1 MFARSISTSSIST
14 HSRFVSSW
22 WNRQSTATG
31 LAIALIAS
39 SVGVAVIGN
48 SSASFAVPPA
58 EVSQLANVTNDN
70 NGSDPAEMTLLG
82 NKIIYRAYDDDHGS
96 ELWISNADGTDP
108 KILKDINPDGGSSPY
123 GFTVVGDIAYFSA
136 DNGVNGQELWKTNGT
151 ADGTT
156 LIHDIYPGGD
166 SSSPNTFRSSGSLVF
181 FFATDASGNSV
192 WVTSGTAQSTRK
204 VGGIEIATQASN
216 PAYLVQLNGL
226 TYFRAD
232 NGVNGYELWVSDG
245 TPQGSRMIKDVN
257 PGSGQGAE
265 NIYAVGGR
273 IFFRGNDGVRGWELW
288 TTDGTEVGT
297 MMLKNINPN
306 GDINLE
312 YLTFAAGK
320 WFFRANDVNCCDQ
333 LRTGQTG
340 YELYVTDGTTNGT
353 RLVKDITTNAP
364 TNNCWWCYGPTNFKV
379 LTNGIIF
386 QQDDGAHGSVW
397 YRSDG
402 TTAGTTSLDPD
413 LNDLLSNNSEPII
426 IDNKAYFLAGDST
439 NGLEP
444 WVTDGS
450 STGTRMLANVNTN
463 NQSSGINYMTR
474 VGTTAN
480 YVFSSNDGI
489 HGEEL
494 WVTDFTDAGTHMV
507 RELQTGTENSA
518 QSSPHQF
525 YAVGDKVFFRAFSDA
540 TGWEMWVTDGTS
552 IGTRALDLNPGRPD
566 SAWDQIYGLNS
577 KIVFRRHTE
586 ATGYEPWISDGTI
599 SGTRMIKE
607 FNPSGDSTLELAAE
621 SNGKIYLKIN
631 DQTEPGYTAVW
642 VTDGTSA
649 NTTKLTSRCANN
661 GNPDP
666 QTFTPVAGGLLFKL
680 NDCQYNHKWWRT
692 DGTLAGTARLDVNY
706 DPLTTQWGDV
716 NPIAIGDKY
725 YYTMTTPETG
735 TEIWITDGSPSGTR
749 VLKDINTV
757 QSGSNSGTG
766 VKLGNKW
773 IFNANDGINGDELWV
788 SDGTVSGTRMV
799 RELQTGNENS
809 KQSSPSQFVLA
820 GNKVFFRAFSDATGW
835 DLWVTDGTSA
845 GTRALDLNPGR
856 PDSYFDQVYALN
868 GKLVF
873 RNHNYDYGF
882 GVEPWI
888 SDGTVSGTR
897 MIKDFNTSGNSS
909 LELAAESNGK
919 IYLKINDQTEPGYT
933 AVWVTDGTSANTTKL
948 TSRCANNGN
957 PDPQSFTPVAGGL
970 LMRLNDCQYNH
981 KWWRTD
987 GTIAGTVRLD
997 VNYDPPTTQWND
1009 VNPIAI
1015 GDKYYYTMS
1024 TPESGTEIW
1033 ITDGSPSGT
1042 RMLKEIN
1049 TAESG
1054 SGSGTGVKLGN
1065 KWIFNA
1071 NDGIHGDE
1079 LWVSDGTM
1087 AGTRMVRELQTGN
1100 ENSKQS
1106 SPSQFV
1112 LAGNKVFFRAFSDA
1126 TGWDMWV
1133 TDGTSAGTRAL
1144 DLNPGR
1150 PDSGWDTTYGLNGKI
1165 IFRQNTEATGYEPW
1179 ISDGTSAGTHMIKDF
1194 GTSGTSSSLETV
1206 VESNGKI
1213 YLKINDGS
1221 SPVYSA
1227 VWVTD
1232 GTSVN
1237 TMQLT
1242 TRCANNGNPDPSQF
1256 TPVDGGL
1263 LMRLNDCVYGHKW
1276 WRTDGTIAG
1285 TSILNPNYDPATTQW
1300 GDVSIYQNGGKY
1312 YFSTPTVEAGWELW
1326 VTDGSPGGTHLVK
1339 DINTGNE
1346 GSNPNTYFKVGNKYF
1361 FIANSKELWVTDG
1374 TLAGAHMVKRINPT
1388 VYNNGTFWGGTFY
1401 KAGNRVIFSMNDG
1414 GQGYQLW
1421 ASDGTELGT
1430 VRLTNTSPA
1439 NYNHFDSFT
1448 TIGSKLIFRAQ
1459 TTNERNLWITDGT
1472 VAGTF
1477 ELMNVND
1484 GDDTWNELVTNG
1496 SAFAFR
1502 TNNTSVG
1509 SELFYSDGTIAGT
1522 RILDLNEGSASSGPS
1537 NLRFFGNKV
1546 AFNARLAS
1554 YSTSGWDEWMYS
1566 DGTIAGTRRL
1576 DPDPND
1582 NVYNLATTPVVL
1594 GNNIY
1599 YIATD
1604 SAHGAE
1610 LWQSDGTVLGATLVK
1625 DIRPGATG
1633 SEVNSLTVIG
1643 SKIYFGAVDGTHGQ
1657 EPWVSDGTEAGT
1669 QMMVDLMTGPITSGP
1684 GGFFGF
1690 ANKIMYRANTGPGIV
1705 YYATDATSFVTES
1718 LGYEQCNGQK
1728 IELGSRL
1735 IIALQNPSGGCEP
1748 AVTNGTTTGTFFLGD
1763 LYPGSN
1769 GSSPT
1774 FVAATPSKV
1783 YFTADDGTYGQ
1794 ELWVTD
1800 GTIAGTQRVS
1810 DFNVGPG
1817 STNFSGFNIVG
1828 EGIWFQYCAC
1838 NAWVYGVS
1846 DGTVEGTHALDIES
1860 LSRPSN
1866 LTSVGPRVI
1875 FTSSDIVEG
1884 TELWSWSSLTNS
1896 TSRIEVN
1903 PFTGS
1908 GPSGFMT
1915 DGTTAIFSANDSEHG
1930 LETWISDGTSAG
1942 TRLVADSN
1950 AVPLSSSPDSFFTLN
1965 GVMYFRAG
1973 DFDHGRELWKTDGTS
1988 AGTVLVKDINPGVN
2002 SSDFSVV
2009 GQVGNIAYF
2018 TATTTLNGNELWM
2031 TDGTAAGTRMIKDIN
2046 TNINSSRNAE
2056 ISYFYADQNGLF
2068 FKAYDGTT
2076 RDLWTSD
2083 GTSAGTRKID
2093 IRAGSDDDF
2102 DYGTVAGTKF
2112 YFRSRDDLVNNTGQA
2127 LYVADRA
2134 SGVVTKVMTMTGV
2147 GNEYPW
2153 DIRAAGNSV
2162 VFGMYN
2168 APSPNGSWQ
2177 YWMSNGT
2184 LAGTG
2189 PFDTAPND
2197 NSYVQ
2202 SIYRFGNN
2210 VAYRFDD
2217 GVHGNE
2223 WWVLNG
2229 TTGVSTLIDLN
2240 PYGSANIASE
2250 FVDGNTLRFRA
2261 DDGIHGDEWWVS
2273 DGTIAGTRMYSDVN
2287 TTGAS
2292 SSPDQ
2297 FTVMN
2302 GVTYFRATNS
2312 VHGAELWKTD
2322 GTTAGTVLVKDM
2334 YPGSIGSDFSLYGV
2348 TNNKLLMYGRS
2359 AENNDFEP
2367 WISDGTAN
2375 GTYLLKD
2382 INLTTNWSGQSALDY
2397 VQLGS
2402 TRTYFRAYDGTT
2414 RDYWV
2419 TDGTTAGTTKVDLIP
2434 GVDDYFDYTTVA
2446 GNKFYFRYRDNVVN
2460 GTGQA
2465 YYVSDGTPGNM
2476 TKLVTL
2482 SDHPNSYEYPND
2494 PRQIGNTFIFQLY
2507 NYPTVN
2513 STWQWWTS
2521 NGTTAGTQPLDTVP
2535 SDNNY
2540 PGTLYQLGSNAMYRF
2555 DNGVNGN
2562 EWWVLNGIT
2571 GVSTLIDLNP
2581 YGSAN
2586 IDSEFV
2592 DGNTLRFRADDGVHG
2607 LEWWV
2612 SDGTIVGTRMYSDAN
2627 TTGAS
2632 SSPDQFTVMNGVT
2645 YFRATDPV
2653 RGAELWKTDGTTAGT
2668 VLVKDIYPGSIG
2680 SNFALH
2686 GVMGNKLFLSAKSD
2700 DVGDSEPWVSD
2711 GTTNGTML
2719 LKDINTTTSWSGGSV
2734 VDYVS
2739 IGSTRTYFRAY
2750 DGTTRDFWVT
2760 DGTTAG
2766 TSEVD
2771 LIPGVDDYVDYQTV
2785 VGNKFYFRYRD
2796 NIVNGTGQAYY
2807 VSNGTPG
2814 NMTKLVTMSDRPN
2827 AYDYPNELRA
2837 LGNTLLFRWYNYPT
2851 FNNTSQ
2857 WWMSDGTIQGTVS
2870 LDSNLTDMMTVTDAT
2885 FIGNSVFYYDDD
2897 GVHGREWWLLD
2908 GVTGVR
2914 SRLGLRNVD
2923 QVVIEGSRIRFR
2935 ADDGVH
2941 GLEYWTSDGTLAGTQ
2956 MVQDINPIG
2965 ATSNATSFVKMGGN
2979 TYFLANDA
2987 THPPAIWRSDGTT
3000 PGTFA
3005 ISNIGLND
3013 GWTEAEITNLVATS
3027 NQIFF
3032 TAVDP
3037 IARKEL
3043 FVSDGTFV
3051 GTHMVKDINSDNG
3064 GCWWC
3069 LVQIDNVKVLNNK
3082 VVFRASDSVHG
3093 REMWVSD
3100 GTVNGTFMLEDS
3112 YPGSSGSEP
3121 DQFYVAGNKLF
3132 YRAQDASGNYRLH
3145 STDGTVAGT
3154 HIINYR
3160 SDNGGASTIN
3170 DFRVVGNNALFWLE
3184 DGVHGWQWWFSDG
3197 TNTGTYLLDP
3207 YPTDGSWPELVTV
3220 SGNKVFFRTH
3230 DANNDRELY
3239 VANASGVTRLGNIR
3253 TTGSSE
3259 PDGLIATSTGV
3270 VFTADHDFYGRE
3282 PWITDGTV
3290 GGTRL
3295 LADVNAR
3302 AGSVSFDSLT
3312 SVNGKIIYRFNDNV
3326 RGWQIVASDGT
3337 SQGTSVVQ
3345 INSSG
3350 TSDPS
3355 ELLSLGSRA
3364 VFNAVNAQGDRQ
3376 LYISDGTAVGTKVLL
3391 DINSSGNDNVG
3402 NTALINGVVYFAA
3415 DDGVNGREMWVTDGT
3430 AGGTRMLLDLNTT
3443 GSSDPYGFTL
3453 SNGKI
3458 YFNACDSIKGCE
3470 LYVTNGTTNGTISL
3484 GDLNP
3489 FGNSNSYN
3497 FTAAGSK
3504 TVFSSYDNQRGY
3516 ELWVTDGTAGGTQ
3529 ILVDLNPNSDS
3540 SPQSFISVNGKA
3552 IFSANDGWPSE
3563 GGHGREAWVTDGTVA
3578 GTQLIE
3584 INTSATVNS
3593 GSSDPYNFTV
3603 LGNRILFTAYNSSR
3617 LRELWVTDGTSVGTR
3632 MYDLNT
3638 FGGGITNNPMGAGS
3652 NMVWSAND
3660 GLQADGKHG
3669 DELWV
3674 SNGTAA
3680 GTSLVDINQASW
3692 YNGGNSYPSGFTK
3705 NGNLTYFSARNA
3717 TNGNELW
3724 QTNGTASGTTL
3735 AADINPNNEN
3745 SNADSFT
3752 VAGNRYYF
3760 RAYTQQYGWE
3770 LYTSTSATG
3779 SATLV
3784 KDIRIEGDSWPDNFT
3799 ASGNKMYFRAD
3810 DGVHGRELWVT
3821 DGTAAGT
3828 QMVKNICRAPYD
3840 CGSSIQSEVN
3850 GTILYQANDLTHGY
3864 QFYISD
3870 GTESGTQS
3878 LDDNLDVGSNAENP
3892 VVLGNKI
3899 IYIWD
3904 DGISGREL
3912 WSYDVTTKSRT
3923 IFKDIQVG
3931 AAGSSVD
3938 SLAKF
3943 GNYLYFR
3950 ANNGTDGIELW
3961 RTDGT
3966 AVGTT
3971 MVVNTHPTG
3980 DGNPDYFFQVGSKIF
3995 FRSEDGVNGRTL
4007 WVTNGTSAGTL
4018 QVSTSTSAETFA
4030 AGTTKLFYRSYDATH
4045 GWEVWVSDGTV
4056 AGTRLTKDLNNSSSD
4071 TWMDS
4076 FTTSGDQL
4084 YFRANNGVTGYEFA
4098 TSDGTEAGTFM
4109 LGDFNTTG
4117 DSWPDYLVPI
4127 GNGKLLFRV
4136 DDGTVPLHRNL
4147 WVSDGTIAG
4156 TRAITSSYVGA
4167 NVAGAW
4173 SASPESILYLP
4184 STGKAYFRGWD
4195 ITNGF
4200 ELWSTDGTVAGTQLF
4215 KNLNPNGDSN
4225 ANAMTVVGDRMMFRA
4240 ADGVRG
4246 EEPWITDGTAA
4257 GTIALGDLNTVGA
4270 SSDPSGMTKTTN
4282 RMFFSANDWNH
4293 GRELW
4298 VKDANGTR
4306 MVADKDPF
4314 GYGSPEYLTA
4324 LGDNVVYRYND
4335 GIHGNE
4341 LWFSDGTANGTI
4353 RLTDA
4358 VTTGDSN
4365 PDRVTSFGNKAIF
4378 RMYDPTTGWEPWIT
4392 DGTLAGTTLLKDIR
4406 SGGDGDPS
4414 DFTMVGSKMFF
4425 TADDGVLGRQL
4436 WITDGTT
4443 SGTIAL
4449 PANTS
4454 GNSNVSYLTVVGSTL
4469 YFSADDGV
4477 NGYELWKSD
4486 GTVGGTTMVKD
4497 IRTGALSSS
4506 PQQFTVSGST
4516 LYFTAIDDT
4525 HGRELWKSNGTAI
4538 GTTMVSDINPN
4549 GNSHPEQ
4556 LVVDG
4561 SLLYFAA
4568 NDGVSGREL
4577 FVSDGTAVGTGSI
4590 DINRSGGS
4598 RPERLARNNNILY
4611 FSANDGFNGTEMWSV
4626 NGGWLASTAP
4636 NVTRSENAPLPPSGV
4651 TRPVPA
4657 TLPPVL
4663 TSPPST
4669 TQAPVLTT
4677 APATTTPGSSNP
4689 NSSVPEPTVPNEVPT
4704 TEGSTTGGPTTG
4716 SETTTPATAAPN
4728 SSPRVL
4734 TPPPAGS
4741 STPSIMPVA
4750 EARQM
4755 EQERGQVSVQFNG
4768 EAVEVS
4774 QFRITGSGISS
4785 DQRDRSPGVI
4795 AEIRAQA
4802 RQLVAAFDSF
4812 LPVGVTSEILV
4823 VDSPTGAKIIG
4834 LMVDPNNP
4842 SVSIPIPAESVIL
4855 LRTPTG
4861 AMLMGGLNNAGRPS
4875 YVTSRGALAITKGGS
4890 VGLSISGM
4898 PANHNG
4904 ELIIMSTPQSLGSF
4918 VVDEHGLFEGQA
4930 TIPASLPFGTHTLLV
4945 SAGGMTIA
4953 VGVMVDNPVPMIL
4966 PATGSSNQSPVM
4978 VALFWV
4984 LLGLGILMVRR
4995 RFKMGRN

>member
-14 HSRFVSSW
+14 PSRFVSSW
-22 WNRQSTATG
+22 WNRRSTATG
-31 LAIALIAS
+31 LALALFAG
-39 SVGVAVIGN
+39 SVSVAVVGN

-82 NKIIYRAYDDDHGS
+82 NKIIYRACDDDRGC
-96 ELWISNADGTDP
+96 ELWVSNSDGTDP
-108 KILKDINPDGGSSPY
+108 KILKDINPDGGSGPY

-166 SSSPNTFRSSGSLVF
+166 SSSPNTFKSSGSLVF

-192 WVTSGTAQSTRK
+192 WVTSGTTQSTRK

-216 PAYLVQLNGL
+216 PYNIVQLNGL

-232 NGVNGYELWVSDG
+232 NGVNGHELWVSDG

-257 PGSGQGAE
+257 PGSSGGVDS
-265 NIYAVGGR
+265 IYSLGGR

-306 GDINLE
+306 GDAGVD
-312 YLTFAAGK
+312 YLTYAGDK
-320 WFFRANDVNCCDQ
+320 WFFRAQDLNCCDA
-333 LRTGQTG
+333 LSNGKIG
-340 YELYVTDGTTNGT
+340 FELYVTDGTTTGT
-353 RLVKDITTNAP
+353 RLVKDISTNAP
-364 TNNCWWCYGPTNFKV
+364 TNICWWCNGPTNFKA

-386 QQDDGAHGSVW
+386 QQDDGVHGNIW

-426 IDNKAYFLAGDST
+426 IDNKAYFLAGDAT

-450 STGTRMLANVNTN
+450 PTGTRMLANVNTN
-463 NQSSGINYMTR
+463 NQSSNVGNMTR
-474 VGTTAN
+474 VGTSAN

-494 WVTDFTDAGTHMV
+494 WVTDFTDAGTRMV

-649 NTTKLTSRCANN
+649 NTTKLTSRCPNN

-666 QTFTPVAGGLLFKL
+666 TQFTPVAGGLLFKL
-680 NDCQYNHKWWRT
+680 SDCQYNHKWWRT
-692 DGTLAGTARLDVNY
+692 DGTAAGTTRLDVTY
-706 DPLTTQWGDV
+706 DPLTTTYGDV
-716 NPIAIGDKY
+716 SPVVIGDKY
-725 YYTMTTPETG
+725 YYTMTTPEFG
-735 TEIWITDGSPSGTR
+735 TEIWITDGSPTGTR

-799 RELQTGNENS
+799 RELQTGSENS

-820 GNKVFFRAFSDATGW
+820 GDKVFFRAFSDATGW

-845 GTRALDLNPGR
+845 GTRALNLNPGR
-856 PDSYFDQVYALN
+856 PDSYWDQTYALN

-897 MIKDFNTSGNSS
+897 MIKDFNTSGDSS

-919 IYLKINDQTEPGYT
+919 IYLKINDQSSPSYT
-933 AVWVTDGTSANTTKL
+933 AVWVTDGTSANTIKL
-948 TSRCANNGN
+948 TSRCPNNGN
-957 PDPQSFTPVAGGL
+957 PDPNNFRPVAGGL
-970 LMRLNDCQYNH
+970 LMALSDCAYNH

-987 GTIAGTVRLD
+987 GTLAGTARLD
-997 VNYDPPTTQWND
+997 LTYDPLTTTYGD

-1015 GDKYYYTMS
+1015 GNKYYYTM
-1024 TPESGTEIW
+1024 TTREIGTEIW

-1042 RMLKEIN
+1042 RVLKDIN

-1071 NDGIHGDE
+1071 NDGINGDE
-1079 LWVSDGTM
+1079 LWVSDGTVS
-1087 AGTRMVRELQTGN
+1087 GTRMVRELQTGS
-1100 ENSKQS
+1100 ENGKQS

-1126 TGWDMWV
+1126 TGWDLWV
-1133 TDGTSAGTRAL
+1133 TDGTSAGTRSI

-1150 PDSGWDTTYGLNGKI
+1150 PDSYWDQTYALDGKLV
-1165 IFRQNTEATGYEPW
+1165 FRNHYYEYGFGVEPW
-1179 ISDGTSAGTHMIKDF
+1179 ISDGTVSGTRMIKDF
-1194 GTSGTSSSLETV
+1194 NPSGNSSLELAA
-1206 VESNGKI
+1206 ESNGKI
-1213 YLKINDGS
+1213 YLKINDQS
-1221 SPVYSA
+1221 SPGYTA

-1232 GTSVN
+1232 GTSAN
-1237 TMQLT
+1237 TVKLT
-1242 TRCANNGNPDPSQF
+1242 SRCANDGNPDPSGF
-1256 TPVDGGL
+1256 TPVAGGL
-1263 LMRLNDCVYGHKW
+1263 LMRLTDCVYGSKW

-1285 TSILNPNYDPATTQW
+1285 TSILNPSYDAATTQYY
-1300 GDVSIYQNGGKY
+1300 DVSPYQNGGKY
-1312 YFSTPTVEAGWELW
+1312 YFNATTKEFGNELW
-1326 VTDGSPGGTHLVK
+1326 VTDGSPTGTFMVK
-1339 DINTGNE
+1339 DINTGNDSSIPS
-1346 GSNPNTYFKVGNKYF
+1346 GYFKVGNKYF
-1361 FIANSKELWVTDG
+1361 YQASDGINGNELWVTDG
-1374 TLAGAHMVKRINPT
+1374 TVAGTRMLKNFNSTTQNSGNI
-1388 VYNNGTFWGGTFY
+1388 YWSGTFY
-1401 KAGNRVIFSMNDG
+1401 KAGNRAVFAVNDLEN
-1414 GQGYQLW
+1414 GYQLW

-1430 VRLTNTSPA
+1430 VRLTNTA
-1439 NYNHFDSFT
+1439 LTDTNYFDSFNAV
-1448 TIGSKLIFRAQ
+1448 GSKWIFRAR
-1459 TTNERNLWITDGT
+1459 TTTERNLWITDGT
-1472 VAGTF
+1472 TAGTF
-1477 ELMNVND
+1477 ELMNITS
-1484 GDDTWNELVTNG
+1484 GDDTWESFLSNG
-1496 SAFAFR
+1496 NSFVMRALSSL
-1502 TNNTSVG
+1502 TG
-1509 SELFYSDGTIAGT
+1509 PEPLYSDGTVAGT
-1522 RILDLNEGSASSGPS
+1522 RLLDLNAGSSGSLPS
-1537 NLRFFGNKV
+1537 SMEFFGNKV
-1546 AFNARLAS
+1546 VF
-1554 YSTSGWDEWMYS
+1554 YGQTSSGQYGWHYT
-1566 DGTIAGTRRL
+1566 DGTVGGTAAL
-1576 DPDPND
+1576 DPDTSD
-1582 NVYNLATTPVVL
+1582 SAGLSASPVVL
-1594 GNNIY
+1594 GNKIY

-1604 SAHGAE
+1604 ADHGAE
-1610 LWQSDGTVLGATLVK
+1610 LWKSDGTAAGTALVQ
-1625 DIRPGATG
+1625 DIRPGTTG
-1633 SEVNSLTVIG
+1633 SAVNALYSIG
-1643 SKIYFGAVDGTHGQ
+1643 SKIYFGADDGTSGS

-1669 QMMVDLMTGPITSGP
+1669 QMMVDVMPGQPTSGP
-1684 GGFFGF
+1684 SGFFGF
-1690 ANKIMYRANTGPGIV
+1690 ANKIMFLAQSGTGIV

-1718 LGYEQCNGQK
+1718 LGYGQCNGQK
-1728 IELGSRL
+1728 IELDSRL
-1735 IIALQNPSGGCEP
+1735 IIALHDPSGGCEP
-1748 AVTNGTTTGTFFLGD
+1748 AVTNGTTEGTFFLGD
-1763 LYPGSN
+1763 LYPG
-1769 GSSPT
+1769 GTASSPT
-1774 FVAATPSKV
+1774 FIAATPSKV
-1783 YFTADDGTYGQ
+1783 YFLADDGTYGR

-1800 GTIAGTQRVS
+1800 GTIVGTQRLS
-1810 DFNVGPG
+1810 DFIVGSG
-1817 STNFSGFNIVG
+1817 SPPFTNFNVVG
-1828 EGIWFQYCAC
+1828 EGIWFQYCTC
-1838 NAWVYGVS
+1838 NNWVYGVS
-1846 DGTVEGTHALDIES
+1846 DGTVAGTHALDTE
-1860 LSRPSN
+1860 LPTRPSN
-1866 LTSVGPRVI
+1866 IATVGSRVI
-1875 FTSSDIVEG
+1875 FSSSDIVEG
-1884 TELWSWSSLTNS
+1884 TELWSWSSLTDSMN
-1896 TSRIEVN
+1896 RIEVN

-1908 GPSGFMT
+1908 GPGSILT

-1930 LETWISDGTSAG
+1930 HETWISDGTSAG
-1942 TRLVADSN
+1942 TRLFADSN
-1950 AVPLSSSPDSFFTLN
+1950 ALPQSSSTDSFFSMN
-1965 GVMYFRAG
+1965 GVMYFRAI

-2002 SSDFSVV
+2002 SSDFGLV

-2018 TATTTLNGNELWM
+2018 TATATLNGNELWM
-2031 TDGTAAGTRMIKDIN
+2031 TDGTAIGTRMIKDIN

-2056 ISYFYADQNGLF
+2056 ITYFYADQNGLF

-2083 GTSAGTRKID
+2083 GTSGGTKKID
-2093 IRAGSDDDF
+2093 IRADFDDDF
-2102 DYGTVAGTKF
+2102 DYGTIAGSKF
-2112 YFRSRDDLVNNTGQA
+2112 YFRSRDDLVNNTGHA
-2127 LYVADRA
+2127 LYVADRD
-2134 SGVVTKVMTMTGV
+2134 SGVVTKLMTMTGYY
-2147 GNEYPW
+2147 NEYPY
-2153 DIRAAGNSV
+2153 DIRAVGNSV
-2162 VFGMYN
+2162 VFAMYN
-2168 APSPNGSWQ
+2168 APSPDGSWQ

-2184 LAGTG
+2184 TAGTR

-2197 NSYVQ
+2197 KSYVQ

-2223 WWVLNG
+2223 WRVFNG

-2322 GTTAGTVLVKDM
+2322 GTTEGTVFVKDI
-2334 YPGSIGSDFSLYGV
+2334 YPGSIGSNFALYGV
-2348 TNNKLLMYGRS
+2348 MGNKLFLS
-2359 AENNDFEP
+2359 AKSNDIGESEP
-2367 WISDGTAN
+2367 WVSDGTTN
-2375 GTYLLKD
+2375 GTILLKD
-2382 INLTTNWSGQSALDY
+2382 INTTTSWSGGSAVDY
-2397 VQLGS
+2397 VQLGT
-2402 TRTYFRAYDGTT
+2402 TRTYFRAYDGMT

-2419 TDGTTAGTTKVDLIP
+2419 TDGTTGGTTEIDLIP
-2434 GVDDYFDYTTVA
+2434 GADDYFDYTTVA
-2446 GNKFYFRYRDNVVN
+2446 GSKFYFRYRDNIVN
-2460 GTGQA
+2460 GTGNA

-2476 TKLVTL
+2476 TKLMTL
-2482 SDHPNSYEYPND
+2482 SGHPDSYDYPND

-2513 STWQWWTS
+2513 NTWQWWTS
-2521 NGTTAGTQPLDTVP
+2521 NGTSSGTQPLDTVP

-2562 EWWVLNGIT
+2562 EWWVLNGTT

-2592 DGNTLRFRADDGVHG
+2592 DGNTIRFRADDGAHG

-2612 SDGTIVGTRMYSDAN
+2612 SDGTVAGTRMYSDAN
-2627 TTGAS
+2627 TSGAS

-2645 YFRATDPV
+2645 YFRATNSV
-2653 RGAELWKTDGTTAGT
+2653 YGAELWKTDGTTAGT
-2668 VLVKDIYPGSIG
+2668 ALVKDIYPGSSS
-2680 SNFALH
+2680 SNFALY
-2686 GVMGNKLFLSAKSD
+2686 GVMGNKLFLSAKSSD
-2700 DVGDSEPWVSD
+2700 LGESEPWISD
-2711 GTTNGTML
+2711 GTTNGTVL
-2719 LKDINTTTSWSGGSV
+2719 LKDINTTTNGSGGSSV
-2734 VDYVS
+2734 ESVTF
-2739 IGSTRTYFRAY
+2739 GTTRTYFRAY
-2750 DGTTRDFWVT
+2750 DGTTRDFWET
-2760 DGTTAG
+2760 DGTSAG
-2766 TSEVD
+2766 TTKVD
-2771 LIPGVDDYVDYQTV
+2771 LIPVFDDYVDSQTV

-2796 NIVNGTGQAYY
+2796 NIANGTGSAYY
-2807 VSNGTPG
+2807 VSDGTPG
-2814 NMTKLVTMSDRPN
+2814 NLTKLVTMSDRPN
-2827 AYDYPNELRA
+2827 AYDYPNEQRA

-2851 FNNTSQ
+2851 VNSTWQ
-2857 WWMSDGTIQGTVS
+2857 WWMSDGTSQGTVP
-2870 LDSNLTDMMTVTDAT
+2870 LDSILTDMMTVTDVT
-2885 FIGNSVFYYDDD
+2885 FIGNGAFYYDDD
-2897 GVHGREWWLLD
+2897 GIHGREWWLLD
-2908 GVTGVR
+2908 GATGVR

-2979 TYFLANDA
+2979 TYFIANDA
-2987 THPPAIWRSDGTT
+2987 THPPAIWRSDGTAI
-3000 PGTFA
+3000 GTSA
-3005 ISNIGLND
+3005 ISNIALNSD
-3013 GWTEAEITNLVATS
+3013 WYEGQITNLVATS
-3027 NQIFF
+3027 NQLFF

-3043 FVSDGTFV
+3043 FVSDGTLA
-3051 GTHMVKDINSDNG
+3051 GTHMVKDINPENG
-3064 GCWWC
+3064 WCWWC
-3069 LVQIDNVKVLNNK
+3069 IIEIENLKVINNK
-3082 VVFRASDSVHG
+3082 VVFRAGNSVSG

-3100 GTVNGTFMLEDS
+3100 GTANGTFMLEDS
-3112 YPGSSGSEP
+3112 NPGPTNSDA
-3121 DQFYVAGNKLF
+3121 DQFTVIGNKLF
-3132 YRAQDASGNYRLH
+3132 YRAYDASGNYRLH

-3154 HIINYR
+3154 HTINYR
-3160 SDNGGASTIN
+3160 SDNGGASGIN
-3170 DFRVVGNNALFWLE
+3170 DFRAVGNNALLMLE
-3184 DGVHGWQWWFSDG
+3184 NGVYGWQWWFSDG
-3197 TNTGTYLLDP
+3197 TNSGTYLLDP

-3220 SGNKVFFRTH
+3220 SGDKVFFRTH
-3230 DANNDRELY
+3230 DTNNDRELY
-3239 VANASGVTRLGNIR
+3239 VADSSGVTRLGNIR

-3259 PDGLIATSTGV
+3259 PDQLIATSTGV
-3270 VFTADHDFYGRE
+3270 VFTAEHDFYGRE

-3290 GGTRL
+3290 SGTRL
-3295 LADVNAR
+3295 LADVNTR
-3302 AGSVSFDSLT
+3302 AGTVSFDSLT

-3337 SQGTSVVQ
+3337 SQGTGFAQ

-3376 LYISDGTAVGTKVLL
+3376 LYVSDGTAVGTTVIL
-3391 DINSSGNDNVG
+3391 DINSLGNDNVG
-3402 NTALINGVVYFAA
+3402 NMALINGVVYFGA

-3430 AGGTRMLLDLNTT
+3430 VGGTRMLLDLNTT
-3443 GSSDPYGFTL
+3443 GSSDPYSFTL

-3458 YFNACDSIKGCE
+3458 YFTASDGIKGRE
-3470 LYVTNGTTNGTISL
+3470 PYVTDGTAVGTISL

-3489 FGNSNSYN
+3489 YGDSNGYS
-3497 FTAAGSK
+3497 FTAAGTK
-3504 TVFSSYDNQRGY
+3504 TVFNSYDPQRGW
-3516 ELWVTDGTAGGTQ
+3516 ELWVTDGTAGETQ
-3529 ILVDLNPNSDS
+3529 ILADLNPNGDS
-3540 SPQSFISVNGKA
+3540 YPQSFTSVNGKA
-3552 IFSANDGWPSE
+3552 VFSATDGTPSE
-3563 GGHGREAWVTDGTVA
+3563 GGHGREAWVTDGTLA

-3593 GSSDPYNFTV
+3593 GNGDPYNFTV
-3603 LGNRILFTAYNSSR
+3603 LGNRVLFSAYNSSR

-3638 FGGGITNNPMGAGS
+3638 FGGGITNNPVGAGS

-3705 NGNLTYFSARNA
+3705 NGNLTFFSARNA

-3724 QTNGTASGTTL
+3724 QTDGTAAGSTL
-3735 AADINPNNEN
+3735 AADINPNTEN
-3745 SNADSFT
+3745 SNADSFM
-3752 VAGNRYYF
+3752 VVGNRYYF
-3760 RAYTQQYGWE
+3760 RAYTQQFGWE

-3784 KDIRIEGDSWPDNFT
+3784 KDIRVEGDSWPDSFT
-3799 ASGNKMYFRAD
+3799 ASGNKMFFRAD
-3810 DGVHGRELWVT
+3810 DGINGREIWVT

-3828 QMVKNICRAPYD
+3828 RMVKNICPTSND
-3840 CGSSIQSEVN
+3840 CGSWIQSEVN
-3850 GTILYQANDLTHGY
+3850 GEVLFYANDLVHGY
-3864 QFYISD
+3864 QPYLTD
-3870 GTESGTQS
+3870 GTAAGTQS
-3878 LDDNLDVGSNAENP
+3878 LDENLNDGSNAENP

-3904 DGISGREL
+3904 DGISGREM
-3912 WSYDVTTKSRT
+3912 WSYNVTTKSRA

-3938 SLAKF
+3938 SLVKF

-3966 AVGTT
+3966 VVGTN
-3971 MVVNTHPTG
+3971 MVANTHPTG

-4030 AGTTKLFYRSYDATH
+4030 AGTTKLFYRSYDATN
-4045 GWEVWVSDGTV
+4045 GWELWVSDGTP
-4056 AGTRLTKDLNNSSSD
+4056 AGTRLTKDLNNSSGD

-4084 YFRANNGVTGYEFA
+4084 YFRANNGVTGYELA

-4117 DSWPDYLVPI
+4117 DSWPDSFVPM

-4136 DDGTVPLHRNL
+4136 DDGTVPSHRNL

-4173 SASPESILYLP
+4173 SASPWSVLYLP
-4184 STGKAYFRGWD
+4184 STGKAYFSGWD
-4195 ITNGF
+4195 MTHGF
-4200 ELWSTDGTVAGTQLF
+4200 ELWTTDGTVTGTQMV
-4215 KNLNPNGDSN
+4215 KDINTNGDSTPD
-4225 ANAMTVVGDRMMFRA
+4225 ALTVVGDKILMRA
-4240 ADGVRG
+4240 FDGSHG
-4246 EEPWITDGTAA
+4246 QEPWISDGTAA

-4270 SSDPSGMTKTTN
+4270 SSDPGYLTKTTN
-4282 RMFFSANDWNH
+4282 RMFFSADDWNH

-4306 MVADKDPF
+4306 MVADKGLN
-4314 GYGSPEYLTA
+4314 GYGYIDYITA

-4353 RLTDA
+4353 RLTNA
-4358 VTTGDSN
+4358 VTNGDSN
-4365 PDRVTSFGNKAIF
+4365 PEGMTSFGNKVIF
-4378 RMYDPTTGWEPWIT
+4378 RMYDPTNGWELWIT
-4392 DGTLAGTTLLKDIR
+4392 DGTLSGTTLLKDIR
-4406 SGGDGDPS
+4406 SGGDSFPS

-4436 WITDGTT
+4436 WVTDGTT

-4516 LYFTAIDDT
+4516 LYFTATDDT
-4525 HGRELWKSNGTAI
+4525 RGRELWKSNGTSI
-4538 GTTMVSDINPN
+4538 GTTIVSDINPY

-4611 FSANDGFNGTEMWSV
+4611 FTANDGFNGNEMWSV

-4669 TQAPVLTT
+4669 TQAPSVPTS
-4677 APATTTPGSSNP
+4677 APETSSPGSSNP
-4689 NSSVPEPTVPNEVPT
+4689 NSSIPEPTLPNEVPT
-4704 TEGSTTGGPTTG
+4704 TG
-4716 SETTTPATAAPN
+4716 SETSAPSAIIPNTA
-4728 SSPRVL
+4728 PRVL

-4741 STPSIMPVA
+4741 SSPSIMPVA

-4755 EQERGQVSVQFNG
+4755 EQERGQVTVQFNG

-4812 LPVGVTSEILV
+4812 LPSGVTSEISV

-4855 LRTPTG
+4855 LRTATG

-4966 PATGSSNQSPVM
+4966 PATGSNSENPLTA
-4978 VALFWV
+4978 ALFWV
-4984 LLGLGILMVRR
+4984 LFGLGLLMVRR
-4995 RFKMGRN
+4995 RFRMDRNLRN

>member
-1 MFARSISTSSIST
+1 M
-14 HSRFVSSW
+14 
-22 WNRQSTATG
+22 
-31 LAIALIAS
+31 
-39 SVGVAVIGN
+39 IGN
-48 SSASFAVPPA
+48 SSATFAVPPA

-82 NKIIYRAYDDDHGS
+82 NKIIYRACDDDRGC
-96 ELWISNADGTDP
+96 ELWVSNSDGTDP
-108 KILKDINPDGGSSPY
+108 KILKDINPDGSSSPY

-166 SSSPNTFRSSGSLVF
+166 SSSPNTFKSSGSLVF
-181 FFATDASGNSV
+181 FFAADASGNSV

-204 VGGIEIATQASN
+204 VGGIDIATQASN
-216 PAYLVQLNGL
+216 PSNIVQLNGL

-232 NGVNGYELWVSDG
+232 NGVSGHELWVSDG
-245 TPQGSRMIKDVN
+245 TPQGSRMIKDVS
-257 PGSGQGAE
+257 PGSGQGVDT
-265 NIYAVGGR
+265 IYSLGGR

-288 TTDGTEVGT
+288 TSDGTEVGT
-297 MMLKNINPN
+297 KMLKNINPN
-306 GDINLE
+306 GDAGVD
-312 YLTFAAGK
+312 YLTYAGDK
-320 WFFRANDVNCCDQ
+320 WFFRAQDVNCCDA
-333 LRTGQTG
+333 LSNGKTGS
-340 YELYVTDGTTNGT
+340 ELYVTDGTTTGT
-353 RLVKDITTNAP
+353 RLVKDISTNTP
-364 TNNCWWCYGPTNFKV
+364 TNNCWWCYGPTNFKA
-379 LTNGIIF
+379 LSNGIIF
-386 QQDDGAHGSVW
+386 QQDDGVHGNVW

-426 IDNKAYFLAGDST
+426 IDNKAYFLAGDAT

-450 STGTRMLANVNTN
+450 PTGTRMLANINTN
-463 NQSSGINYMTR
+463 NQSSGIANMTR
-474 VGTTAN
+474 IGTTAN
-480 YVFSSNDGI
+480 YVFSSNDGVY
-489 HGEEL
+489 GEEL
-494 WVTDFTDAGTHMV
+494 WVTDFTTAGTRMV

-525 YAVGDKVFFRAFSDA
+525 YAAGDKVFFRAFSDA

-552 IGTRALDLNPGRPD
+552 VGTRALDLNPGRPD
-566 SAWDQIYGLNS
+566 SSWDQIYGLNS

-586 ATGYEPWISDGTI
+586 ATGHEPWISDGTI
-599 SGTRMIKE
+599 AGTRMIQE

-649 NTTKLTSRCANN
+649 NTIKLTSRCANN

-666 QTFTPVAGGLLFKL
+666 QGFTPVAGGLLFRL
-680 NDCQYNHKWWRT
+680 SDCLYSHKWWRT
-692 DGTLAGTARLDVNY
+692 DGTVAGTARLDVTY
-706 DPLTTQWGDV
+706 DPLTTTYGDV
-716 NPIAIGDKY
+716 SPVAIGDKY

-757 QSGSNSGTG
+757 QSGSASGVG

-799 RELQTGNENS
+799 RELQTGSENG
-809 KQSSPSQFVLA
+809 KQSSPHQFYAA
-820 GNKVFFRAFSDATGW
+820 GDKVFFRAFSDATGW

-845 GTRALDLNPGR
+845 GTRALNLNPGR

-868 GKLVF
+868 GQLVF

-888 SDGTVSGTR
+888 SDGTIAGTR
-897 MIKDFNTSGNSS
+897 MIKDFNPSGDSS
-909 LELAAESNGK
+909 LDFAAESNGK
-919 IYLKINDQTEPGYT
+919 IYLKINDQSAPGYT
-933 AVWVTDGTSANTTKL
+933 AVWVTDGTSVNTTRL
-948 TSRCANNGN
+948 TSRCTNNGN
-957 PDPQSFTPVAGGL
+957 PDPHGFTPVAGGL
-970 LMRLNDCQYNH
+970 LFKLNDCLYNH

-987 GTIAGTVRLD
+987 GTVAGTARLD
-997 VNYDPPTTQWND
+997 PSYDPATTTYGD
-1009 VNPIAI
+1009 VSPFLI
-1015 GDKYYYTMS
+1015 GGKYYFTATS
-1024 TPESGTEIW
+1024 PETGIELWT
-1033 ITDGSPSGT
+1033 TDGSPSGT
-1042 RMLKEIN
+1042 RVLKDIN
-1049 TAESG
+1049 TAQSG

-1079 LWVSDGTM
+1079 LWVSDGTE
-1087 AGTRMVRELQTGN
+1087 AGTFMLLDINTGS
-1100 ENSKQS
+1100 ES
-1106 SPSQFV
+1106 SGNGSPQRFV
-1112 LAGNKVFFRAFSDA
+1112 LAGNKVFFRAFDETA
-1126 TGWDMWV
+1126 GWEFFA
-1133 TDGTSAGTRAL
+1133 TDGTTAGTIMV

-1150 PDSGWDTTYGLNGKI
+1150 ADSDWDQYYGLNGRMV
-1165 IFRQNTEATGYEPW
+1165 FRLHTAATSHEPW
-1179 ISDGTSAGTHMIKDF
+1179 ISDGTVAGTHLIKDINPN
-1194 GTSGTSSSLETV
+1194 GQTELESA

-1213 YLKINDGS
+1213 YLKLNDYQG
-1221 SPVYSA
+1221 YRA

-1232 GTSVN
+1232 GTDAG
-1237 TMQLT
+1237 TMKLT
-1242 TRCANNGNPDPSQF
+1242 SSCQNNGDPNPTEF
-1256 TPVDGGL
+1256 TPVAGGL
-1263 LMRLNDCVYGHKW
+1263 LMRLHDCQYNHKW
-1276 WRTDGTIAG
+1276 WRTDGTVAG
-1285 TSILNPNYDPATTQW
+1285 TARLDPSYNPLTTQW
-1300 GDVSIYQNGGKY
+1300 GDVSLTQNGGKY
-1312 YFSTPTVEAGWELW
+1312 YFTAVTPEMGNELW
-1326 VTDGSPGGTHLVK
+1326 VTDGSPSGTGVVK
-1339 DINTGNE
+1339 DINAGNE
-1346 GSNPNTYFKVGNKYF
+1346 SSSPSYYLKVGNKYF
-1361 FIANSKELWVTDG
+1361 YQANDGINGYELWVTDG
-1374 TLAGAHMVKRINPT
+1374 TIAGTRMLKNFNSTTQNSGNI
-1388 VYNNGTFWGGTFY
+1388 YWSGTFY
-1401 KAGNRVIFSMNDG
+1401 KAGNRAVFAVNDG
-1414 GQGYQLW
+1414 INGYQLW

-1430 VRLTNTSPA
+1430 VRLTNTSQTDT
-1439 NYNHFDSFT
+1439 NYFDSFT
-1448 TIGSKLIFRAQ
+1448 AVGSKLIFRARS
-1459 TTNERNLWITDGT
+1459 TNERNLWITDGT
-1472 VAGTF
+1472 TAGTF

-1484 GDDTWNELVTNG
+1484 GDDTWDSFLSNG
-1496 SAFAFR
+1496 NSFVMRA
-1502 TNNTSVG
+1502 SSSPSG
-1509 SELFYSDGTIAGT
+1509 SEPIYSDGTVAGTRLLDINVGGAGSNMYNTAFFGNNVVFYAQLASGQYEWHYTDGTIAGT
-1522 RILDLNEGSASSGPS
+1522 A
-1537 NLRFFGNKV
+1537 
-1546 AFNARLAS
+1546 
-1554 YSTSGWDEWMYS
+1554 
-1566 DGTIAGTRRL
+1566 RL
-1576 DPDPND
+1576 DPDTSD
-1582 NVYNLATTPVVL
+1582 AVGLSGSPVVL
-1594 GNNIY
+1594 GNKIY

-1604 SAHGAE
+1604 ADHGAE
-1610 LWQSDGTVLGATLVK
+1610 LWKSDGTVAGTMLVK
-1625 DIRPGATG
+1625 DIYTGPTG
-1633 SEVNSLTVIG
+1633 SGVNPLNVIG
-1643 SKIYFGAVDGTHGQ
+1643 TKLYFSATDATNGH
-1657 EPWVSDGTEAGT
+1657 EPWVSDGTTAGT
-1669 QMMVDLMTGPITSGP
+1669 KMMVDLNPGAATSGA
-1684 GGFFGF
+1684 GSFSGF
-1690 ANKIMYRANTGPGIV
+1690 ANKILYRANIGAGIV
-1705 YYATDATSFVTES
+1705 YYATDATTFATES
-1718 LGYEQCNGQK
+1718 LGYEQCNGLSNE
-1728 IELGSRL
+1728 IGNRL
-1735 IIALQNPSGGCEP
+1735 VVTLVNPTTGCEP
-1748 AVTNGTTTGTFFLGD
+1748 AITDGTTAGTVFLGD

-1769 GSSPT
+1769 GSSST
-1774 FVAATPSKV
+1774 LLAATPTKV
-1783 YFTADDGTYGQ
+1783 YFRATDGTYGD

-1800 GTIAGTQRVS
+1800 GTIAGTLRLS
-1810 DFNVGPG
+1810 DFVVGAGGTP
-1817 STNFSGFNIVG
+1817 FSGVSVVG
-1828 EGIWFQYCAC
+1828 DGILFQYCTC
-1838 NAWVYGVS
+1838 SNWVSAVS
-1846 DGTVEGTHALDIES
+1846 DGTVAGTHALDITS
-1860 LSRPSN
+1860 P
-1866 LTSVGPRVI
+1866 TSVGNVAVVGNRVV
-1875 FTSSDIVEG
+1875 FSAKDSREG
-1884 TELWSWSSLTNS
+1884 TEMFSWSSVTGV
-1896 TSRIEVN
+1896 TSSLEIN
-1903 PFTGS
+1903 PYTGS
-1908 GPSGFMT
+1908 EPSYLVS
-1915 DGTTAIFSANDSEHG
+1915 DGTTAIFSATDGEHG
-1930 LETWISDGTSAG
+1930 LETWMTDGTSAG
-1942 TRLVADSN
+1942 TRLYADAN
-1950 AVPLSSSPDSFFTLN
+1950 VLPSSSSVDNFFVMN
-1965 GVMYFRAG
+1965 GTMYFRAI
-1973 DFDHGRELWKTDGTS
+1973 DFAHGRELWKTDGT
-1988 AGTVLVKDINPGVN
+1988 ANGTVLVKDI
-2002 SSDFSVV
+2002 SVGARGSEPSFV
-2009 GQVGNIAYF
+2009 GQVGNKAYF
-2018 TATTTLNGNELWM
+2018 TALTASTGYELWV
-2031 TDGTAAGTRMIKDIN
+2031 TDGTTSGTRMIKEIN
-2046 TNINSSRNAE
+2046 TNTQTSSGNVE
-2056 ISYFYADQNGLF
+2056 LTYFYASSERLF
-2068 FKAYDGTT
+2068 FRAFDGTT
-2076 RDLWTSD
+2076 RDLWMSD
-2083 GTSAGTRKID
+2083 GTSAGTTKID
-2093 IRAGSDDDF
+2093 IRVGADDPDF

-2112 YFRSRDDLVNNTGQA
+2112 YFRSRDDLVNNTGHA
-2127 LYVADRA
+2127 LYSVD
-2134 SGVVTKVMTMTGV
+2134 GVTGNLTKLMTMTGV
-2147 GNEYPW
+2147 GNEYPY
-2153 DIRAAGNSV
+2153 DIKPVGNSV

-2177 YWMSNGT
+2177 FWMSNGT
-2184 LAGTG
+2184 IAGTG

-2197 NSYVQ
+2197 ASYVQ
-2202 SIYRFGNN
+2202 TYQRFDDK

-2223 WWVLNG
+2223 WRVLNG
-2229 TTGVSTLIDLN
+2229 TTGVVTLFDLN
-2240 PYGSANIASE
+2240 PYGSSNIDSE
-2250 FVDGNTLRFRA
+2250 FVDGNVLRFRA
-2261 DDGIHGDEWWVS
+2261 DDGVHGNEWWVS
-2273 DGTIAGTRMYSDVN
+2273 DGTVAGTRIYSDAS

-2322 GTTAGTVLVKDM
+2322 GTTEGTVLVKDI
-2334 YPGSIGSDFSLYGV
+2334 YPGSISSNFALHGV
-2348 TNNKLLMYGRS
+2348 MGNKLFLS
-2359 AENNDFEP
+2359 AKSNDLADSEP
-2367 WISDGTAN
+2367 WISDGTTN
-2375 GTYLLKD
+2375 GTTLLKD
-2382 INLTTNWSGQSALDY
+2382 INTTTNASGGSQIDY
-2397 VQLGS
+2397 VHLGT

-2419 TDGTTAGTTKVDLIP
+2419 TDGTAAGTTEIDLVP

-2446 GNKFYFRYRDNVVN
+2446 GNNFYFRYRDNLAD

-2482 SDHPNSYEYPND
+2482 SGHPDSYEYPND
-2494 PRQIGNTFIFQLY
+2494 PRRVGNTFIFQLW

-2513 STWQWWTS
+2513 NTWQWWKS
-2521 NGTTAGTQPLDTVP
+2521 NGTSAGTQPLDTVQ

-2555 DNGVNGN
+2555 DDGVNGN
-2562 EWWVLNGIT
+2562 EWWVINGTT

-2612 SDGTIVGTRMYSDAN
+2612 SDGTAAGTRMYSDAN
-2627 TTGAS
+2627 TSGAS
-2632 SSPDQFTVMNGVT
+2632 SSPDQFTLVNGVT

-2653 RGAELWKTDGTTAGT
+2653 RGTELWKTDGTTAGT
-2668 VLVKDIYPGSIG
+2668 ALVKDIYPGS
-2680 SNFALH
+2680 SNSNIYIYGA
-2686 GVMGNKLFLSAKSD
+2686 MGNKLFLSARSND
-2700 DVGDSEPWVSD
+2700 LADSEPWISN
-2711 GTTNGTML
+2711 GTTNGTTL
-2719 LKDINTTTSWSGGSV
+2719 LKDINTTTNASGGSQI
-2734 VDYVS
+2734 DYVHL
-2739 IGSTRTYFRAY
+2739 GTTHTYFRAY
-2750 DGTTRDFWVT
+2750 DGTTRDYWVT

-2766 TSEVD
+2766 TSKVD
-2771 LIPGVDDYVDYQTV
+2771 LMPGVDDYVDYQTV

-2796 NIVNGTGQAYY
+2796 NIANGTGQAYY

-2827 AYDYPNELRA
+2827 AYDYPNEQRA

-2851 FNNTSQ
+2851 FNNTWQ
-2857 WWMSDGTIQGTVS
+2857 WWMSDGTAQGTVP

-2885 FIGNSVFYYDDD
+2885 FIGNSAFYYDDD
-2897 GVHGREWWLLD
+2897 GIHGREWWLLD

-2965 ATSNATSFVKMGGN
+2965 AASNATSFVKMGGD
-2979 TYFLANDA
+2979 TYFIANDA
-2987 THPPAIWRSDGTT
+2987 THPSAIWRSDGTAI
-3000 PGTFA
+3000 GTFA
-3005 ISNIGLND
+3005 ISNIGLNSD
-3013 GWTEAEITNLVATS
+3013 WYEGEITNLVATS

-3032 TAVDP
+3032 TAIDP

-3043 FVSDGTFV
+3043 FVSDGTLA
-3051 GTHMVKDINSDNG
+3051 GTRMVKDINPDNG
-3064 GCWWC
+3064 WCWWC
-3069 LVQIDNVKVLNNK
+3069 LVQIDSLKVINNK
-3082 VVFRASDSVHG
+3082 VVFRAGDSVSG

-3100 GTVNGTFMLEDS
+3100 GTANGTFMLEDS
-3112 YPGSSGSEP
+3112 NPGPTNSDA
-3121 DQFYVAGNKLF
+3121 DQFTVIGNKLF
-3132 YRAQDASGNYRLH
+3132 YRAYDASGNYRLH

-3154 HIINYR
+3154 HTINYR
-3160 SDNGGASTIN
+3160 SDNGGASGIN
-3170 DFRVVGNNALFWLE
+3170 DFRAVGNNALLMLE
-3184 DGVHGWQWWFSDG
+3184 NGVYGWQWWFSDG
-3197 TNTGTYLLDP
+3197 TNAGTYLLDP

-3230 DANNDRELY
+3230 DTNNDRELY
-3239 VANASGVTRLGNIR
+3239 VADASGVTRLGNIR

-3259 PDGLIATSTGV
+3259 PDQLIATSTGV
-3270 VFTADHDFYGRE
+3270 VFTADTDFYGRE

-3290 GGTRL
+3290 SGTRL
-3295 LADVNAR
+3295 LADINTR
-3302 AGSVSFDSLT
+3302 AGTVSFDSLT
-3312 SVNGKIIYRFNDNV
+3312 SVNGKIIYRFYDSV

-3337 SQGTSVVQ
+3337 TQGTGFAQ

-3376 LYISDGTAVGTKVLL
+3376 LYISDGTAVGTIVLL

-3402 NTALINGVVYFAA
+3402 NMALINGVVYFAA
-3415 DDGVNGREMWVTDGT
+3415 DDGVNGREMWITDGT
-3430 AGGTRMLLDLNTT
+3430 VVGTRMLADLNST
-3443 GSSDPYGFTL
+3443 GGSEPYNFTL

-3458 YFNACDSIKGCE
+3458 YFTASDGVKGRE
-3470 LYVTNGTTNGTISL
+3470 PYVTNGTAAGTISL

-3489 FGNSNSYN
+3489 YGDSSGYS
-3497 FTAAGSK
+3497 FTAAGIK
-3504 TVFSSYDNQRGY
+3504 TVFNSYDPQRGW

-3529 ILVDLNPNSDS
+3529 ILVDINPFGDS
-3540 SPQSFISVNGKA
+3540 SPQSFVSVNGNA
-3552 IFSANDGWPSE
+3552 VFSATDGAPSE
-3563 GGHGREAWVTDGTVA
+3563 GGHGREAWVTDGTLA

-3593 GSSDPYNFTV
+3593 GNGDPYNFTV
-3603 LGNRILFTAYNSSR
+3603 LGNRVLFTAYNSSR
-3617 LRELWVTDGTSVGTR
+3617 LRELWVSDGTSVGTR

-3638 FGGGITNNPMGAGS
+3638 FGGGITSNPVGAGS

-3680 GTSLVDINQASW
+3680 GTSLVDINQSSW

-3735 AADINPNNEN
+3735 AADINTNTEN
-3745 SNADSFT
+3745 SNADSFV

-3784 KDIRIEGDSWPDNFT
+3784 KDIRIDGDSYPDYFT
-3799 ASGNKMYFRAD
+3799 VSGNKMFFRAD
-3810 DGVHGRELWVT
+3810 DGINGREIWVT
-3821 DGTAAGT
+3821 DGTSAGT
-3828 QMVKNICRAPYD
+3828 RMVKNICRATND
-3840 CGSSIQSEVN
+3840 CGSWIQSEVN
-3850 GTILYQANDLTHGY
+3850 GSILFYANDLTHGY
-3864 QFYISD
+3864 QPYISD
-3870 GTESGTQS
+3870 GTNIGTQS
-3878 LDDNLDVGSNAENP
+3878 LDDNLDVGSNVENP

-3899 IYIWD
+3899 IYTWD
-3904 DGISGREL
+3904 DGTSGREL

-3938 SLAKF
+3938 SLTKF

-3950 ANNGTDGIELW
+3950 ANNGIDGLELW

-3966 AVGTT
+3966 NAGTI
-3971 MVVNTHPTG
+3971 MLANTHPTG
-3980 DGNPDYFFQVGSKIF
+3980 DGNADYFTQVGSKMF

-4018 QVSTSTSAETFA
+4018 QMSTSTSAETFV
-4030 AGTTKLFYRSYDATH
+4030 AGTTKLFYRSYDSTN
-4045 GWEVWVSDGTV
+4045 GWELWVSDGTP
-4056 AGTRLTKDLNNSSSD
+4056 AGTRLTKDLNNSSGD

-4098 TSDGTEAGTFM
+4098 TSNGTEAGTFM
-4109 LGDFNTTG
+4109 LGDFNTTA
-4117 DSWPDYLVPI
+4117 DSWADYLVPM

-4136 DDGTVPLHRNL
+4136 DDGTVPTHRNL

-4156 TRAITSSYVGA
+4156 TEAITSSYVGA

-4173 SASPESILYLP
+4173 SASPENILYLP

-4225 ANAMTVVGDRMMFRA
+4225 ANTMTVVGDRMMFRA

-4270 SSDPSGMTKTTN
+4270 SSDPNGMTKTTN
-4282 RMFFSANDWNH
+4282 RMFFSADDGNH

-4306 MVADKDPF
+4306 MVVDKNPF
-4314 GYGSPEYLTA
+4314 GYGSPEYITA
-4324 LGDNVVYRYND
+4324 VGDNVVYRYND
-4335 GIHGNE
+4335 GVNGNE

-4353 RLTDA
+4353 RLTNA
-4358 VTTGDSN
+4358 VTNGDSN
-4365 PDRVTSFGNKAIF
+4365 PDSVTSFGNKAMF
-4378 RMYDPTTGWEPWIT
+4378 RMYDPTNGWEPWIT
-4392 DGTLAGTTLLKDIR
+4392 DGTLSGTTLLKDLR
-4406 SGGDGDPS
+4406 GNGDSYPS
-4414 DFTMVGSKMFF
+4414 AFTMVGAKMFF
-4425 TADDGVLGRQL
+4425 VADDGVSGSQL
-4436 WITDGTT
+4436 WVTDGTT
-4443 SGTIAL
+4443 NGTIML
-4449 PANTS
+4449 PANIGGTS
-4454 GNSNVSYLTVVGSTL
+4454 NINYLTAVGSTL

-4486 GTVGGTTMVKD
+4486 GTITGTTMVKD
-4497 IRTGALSSS
+4497 IRAGLLNAH
-4506 PQQFTVSGST
+4506 PQNLTVSGST
-4516 LYFTAIDDT
+4516 LYFTATDDT
-4525 HGRELWKSNGTAI
+4525 HGRELWKSNGTSI
-4538 GTTMVSDINPN
+4538 GTTMVGDINPN

-4577 FVSDGTAVGTGSI
+4577 YVSDGTAVGTGSI

-4598 RPERLARNNNILY
+4598 RPERLVRNNNILY

-4657 TLPPVL
+4657 TLLPVL

-4669 TQAPVLTT
+4669 TQAPSVPTS
-4677 APATTTPGSSNP
+4677 APETSSPGSSNP
-4689 NSSVPEPTVPNEVPT
+4689 NSSSPEATVP
-4704 TEGSTTGGPTTG
+4704 TETPTTG
-4716 SETTTPATAAPN
+4716 SETSAPN
-4728 SSPRVL
+4728 AIIPNTAPRVL

-4741 STPSIMPVA
+4741 STPSVIPVA

-4785 DQRDRSPGVI
+4785 DQRDRSPSVI

-4802 RQLVAAFDSF
+4802 RLLVAAFDRF
-4812 LPVGVTSEILV
+4812 LPSGVTSEISV

-4842 SVSIPIPAESVIL
+4842 SVGIPIPAESVIL

-4898 PANHNG
+4898 PANRNG

-4918 VVDEHGLFEGQA
+4918 VVDEHGLFKGQA

-4966 PATGSSNQSPVM
+4966 PATGRSNQSPVM

-4984 LLGLGILMVRR
+4984 LLGLGLLMVRR
-4995 RFKMGRN
+4995 RFRMDHNLGN